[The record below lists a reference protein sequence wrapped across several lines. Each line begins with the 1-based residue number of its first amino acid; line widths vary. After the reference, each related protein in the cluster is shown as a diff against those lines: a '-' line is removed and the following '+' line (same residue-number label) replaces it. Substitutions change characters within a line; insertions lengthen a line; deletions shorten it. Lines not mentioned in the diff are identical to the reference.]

1 MHVHVHIYS
10 IKRSSSGSS
19 VAAVVR
25 TSNAACCCLLHCCA
39 SLYTACLLY
48 VYEYGLLLIF
58 APVLTPRLPL
68 YGHSLTIFSCGMPAC
83 VTPRDHPTS
92 GRGAWYVYMQ
102 YHTSSCATFSGAARC
117 TLRAK
122 AQSTQRPGVAVAA
135 EHAWWL
141 PVCDDAR
148 CRPCR
153 RAY

>member
-48 VYEYGLLLIF
+48 VYDYGLLLIF

-83 VTPRDHPTS
+83 VTPRGPPHFRKGS
-92 GRGAWYVYMQ
+92 LVCIYAVSYEFMCNVLGRSTLYSSREGTKHSASWSRCRCGA
-102 YHTSSCATFSGAARC
+102 R
-117 TLRAK
+117 L
-122 AQSTQRPGVAVAA
+122 VAA
-135 EHAWWL
+135 GM
-141 PVCDDAR
+141 
-148 CRPCR
+148 
-153 RAY
+153 